1 MPRHEHFLINASPD
15 ESAPSSRHSQQLG
28 ESADAPSGL
37 IASVDINDDDNMV
50 LHVDDVV
57 MEEQS
62 LKEVV
67 AGGPVAGS
75 SSRSEQRRIL
85 FPNENN
91 SSNCIVM
98 GLPKR
103 SLAVSFVLL
112 SVLIAF
118 AFIRF
123 VFYESTNKWLLPR
136 EV

>member
-1 MPRHEHFLINASPD
+1 MPRHEQFLINSLPD
-15 ESAPSSRHSQQLG
+15 ASAPSSRHSQQLG
-28 ESADAPSGL
+28 ESPGAPSGL

-62 LKEVV
+62 LQEEV

-75 SSRSEQRRIL
+75 SSCFEQRRIL
-85 FPNENN
+85 FPIENN
-91 SSNCIVM
+91 SLNCIVM

-123 VFYESTNKWLLPR
+123 VFYESAK
-136 EV
+136 